1 MTFRHG
7 RRRTERKLIMPLDG
21 LSCYLDY
28 LPGQNSQLVYD
39 ASGLSLGAWQLG
51 STLASDTNDPA
62 WTPQGLTFDSTDY
75 HGLPLQAVRSI
86 GWVFYTPTNI
96 TPATP
101 EIKILN
107 DASTTNL
114 SLGASTGALTN
125 EVITLAWVDGAG
137 TGRVAWTG
145 AGIQIAA
152 GWHVLQ
158 CNFDGVAWRIRL
170 DGVLLPLASV
180 GSSHR
185 ELPAAGLRRHGSS
198 PSSMVGMT
206 SAALRLGTVGLSVAG
221 EQDERDFL
229 KLDCLRKH
237 GVVL

>member
-86 GWVFYTPTNI
+86 GWVFYAPTNI

-114 SLGASTGALTN
+114 SLGASTGALVN
-125 EVITLAWVDGAG
+125 EVITMAWVDGQG

-145 AGIQIAA
+145 AGNQIAA

-158 CNFDGVAWRIRL
+158 CNFDGVSWRLRL
-170 DGVLLPLASV
+170 DGALLPLTSV

-185 ELPAAGLRRHGSS
+185 ELPASVIRRHGSS
-198 PSSMVGMT
+198 PSSMAGMT
-206 SAALRLGTVGLSVAG
+206 TAALRLGSVGLSVAG
-221 EQDERDFL
+221 EQAERDFL